1 MSTRTRHTYEEN
13 LIAVMNYCRQ
23 PRTMHA
29 VKDTFSF
36 SNEKLKRVLAELTSK
51 EYISISEI
59 SISELPR
66 DGRHVKQLVITA
78 KAKEVLLSM
87 GFKY

>member
-51 EYISISEI
+51 EYISISE
-59 SISELPR
+59 LPR
-66 DGRHVKQLVITA
+66 DGRHVKQLVTTA
-78 KAKEVLLSM
+78 KAKEVLSSM